1 MFQSK
6 PVSEIFPTEEHKAP
20 DNEPIISSPDLKLK
34 KPPVIP
40 EEPADNIPANQ
51 PDEPKNEP
59 DSMMISQPD
68 AGSEH
73 GSGQGLLGAGVPE
86 SDLKVED
93 A

>member
-1 MFQSK
+1 M
-6 PVSEIFPTEEHKAP
+6 
-20 DNEPIISSPDLKLK
+20 
-34 KPPVIP
+34 IP
-40 EEPADNIPANQ
+40 EEPADNIPASQ

-59 DSMMISQPD
+59 ESMMMSQPD